1 MAVNIGPRIG
11 IDGEAE
17 FRKQINNLIQQ
28 QKTLASEMKAVT
40 SAFDKNDK
48 SQESLTAQAKVLN
61 QQIQVQ
67 QQRVAKLQ
75 EGLAAAAKQFGETDT
90 RTQKWQQSVN
100 EATADLNRMKSQLSS
115 LENGVDDVGN
125 AMESASREAASFGDV
140 LKANVIGQAVIDGVK
155 KLASYTK
162 DIAGDLIENAAAVK
176 AQTSQFSQTFKE
188 FSGQATTAIK
198 EVADSS
204 NILDTRLNGVA
215 TQIYAFAKASGGDAT
230 ESMDL
235 MAKSLQVVA
244 DGAAYYD
251 KSLEETAESLQS
263 FLKGNYENDAALGL
277 SATETTRNAAAME
290 LFGEKFNDLTE
301 IQKQKTLLQMVVD
314 AQKLSGAM
322 GQAAR
327 EADGWENVQGN
338 LNEAWKQFT
347 AAAGEPVLESVIP
360 VVKEIT
366 ESLVDMTDSVDWDAF
381 GRDVTTFINDT
392 TKALKDLKPAF
403 VGVGTAAAGMGIV
416 SAAASAKTALA
427 SLLASINP
435 VALGITGLVAVT
447 AAATAAN
454 IENAKSAA
462 TIVEVDGERE
472 KRMRELQ
479 ASYEGLR
486 AAASERAAAD
496 MAEIANVERLY
507 GELKGLATV
516 NGEVTEANRGRAE
529 FILSQ
534 LNSALGTEYELTGN
548 VIENYQEMDAA
559 IKDLMETKQAEILL
573 ASAED
578 AYAEAI
584 KNRAE
589 VQKNTATSYAEM
601 VAQQNAVDETRRKLS
616 ETISQEQQSALWA
629 MDEGYRQYVQNKISN
644 LTTELQTEEEALTKR
659 QQAYADNQEL
669 LDQYYADIAT
679 YESAAAAAQEGNT
692 DKVLFELDR
701 QEAGFKTAKDIAAAS
716 AQEQTQILTEQYQN
730 SLLELYLYAKKFEAG
745 TKGYTSQ
752 GVSDLAQFALD
763 AGEEAKNAG
772 ININDN
778 LSQQLSAISQE
789 SSVWGADMVSG
800 FGAGIRNNLGGL
812 LSEVQSMA
820 SSIRSYLHFSR
831 PDVGPLRDYE
841 QWMPDMMMGMA
852 EGIRANAW
860 RLEDALNAA
869 TSYMSSSIATPT
881 VNGIAA
887 GGTSNISITINAPTG
902 MDVNALADVV
912 AYRLQT
918 LTRQK
923 EAVW

>member
-1 MAVNIGPRIG
+1 MAVDIGPRIG

-28 QKTLASEMKAVT
+28 QKTLASEMKVVT

-75 EGLAAAAKQFGETDT
+75 EGLAAAAKQFGEADT

-100 EATADLNRMKSQLSS
+100 EATAGLNRMKSQLSG
-115 LENGVDDVGN
+115 LENNVDDVGN

-155 KLASYTK
+155 QLASYTK
-162 DIAGDLIENAAAVK
+162 DIAGDLIENAAAIK

-188 FSGQATTAIK
+188 FSGQAATAIK
-198 EVADSS
+198 EVVDSS

-244 DGAAYYD
+244 
-251 KSLEETAESLQS
+251 SLQS

-472 KRMRELQ
+472 KRMQELQ

-496 MAEIANVERLY
+496 MAEIANAERLY

-869 TSYMSSSIATPT
+869 TSYMGSSIAAPT